1 MKSIINNIILFQMD
15 EPLLQNNIL
24 RDLSITSYQ
33 QGIDA
38 NQLDDPVADPA
49 DDPVADPVADQS
61 DIESGR
67 CLQESDTR
75 SVISNGSSDGS
86 SDGMSDDRC
95 EICFEE
101 AVQMVELACGHKL
114 CNICKGKL
122 RKQECPWCRKPF
134 PEATTLIVSTDHED
148 NCTKC
153 CYTVLNICMLVCAI
167 TYITLSTIKN

>member
-1 MKSIINNIILFQMD
+1 MD

-33 QGIDA
+33 QDINA
-38 NQLDDPVADPA
+38 AQPA
-49 DDPVADPVADQS
+49 DQPADRP

-86 SDGMSDDRC
+86 SDDRC

-134 PEATTLIVSTDHED
+134 PEAITLIDSTDQESD
-148 NCTKC
+148 CTKC
-153 CYTVLNICMLVCAI
+153 WYTFLNICMLVCAI